1 LLVFFGLVL
10 IGCAPRAADIAPAY
24 VSPLKYMG
32 DDWTCEKLIM
42 EATYVG
48 EALIRVSGDQDNA
61 ANRDAWTVFLIGVPV
76 SGGGNKTEVARLK
89 GEQEALRQALRDKD
103 CATPPPATAVDGT

>member
-1 LLVFFGLVL
+1 MVVAVGLVL
-10 IGCAPRAADIAPAY
+10 VGCAPRAADIAPAY

-48 EALIRVSGDQDNA
+48 EALIRASGNQDDA
-61 ANRDAWTVFLIGVPV
+61 ANRDAWTVFLIGVPT
-76 SGGGNKTEVARLK
+76 SGGGNKAEVARLK

-103 CATPPPATAVDGT
+103 CATPPPVTSDGGE